1 MTINKNFKSSTFFL
15 IAFFLVSNLNAFA
28 QKKHEIFRQEIDKII
43 SASKSDV
50 GVAIMGLEDKETFL
64 FNEGHKYPMQSVYK
78 FPLAMAVLD
87 QVDKG
92 KLSLNQKIHV
102 TKKDLLPKTWSPLR
116 EKYPNGGVDIK
127 ISELIGYAVSNSD
140 NNACDILFRTVGGP
154 EKVDQYIHGLGI
166 KSIAIAATE
175 EEMSKS
181 WNVQFTNW
189 CKPRAMLRLL
199 DLFYKGKNLS
209 KTSTNFLM
217 KTMTETTTGPNKI
230 KGLLPKNTKVAH
242 KTGLSGTNEE
252 GILAASNDVGIITL
266 PNGEHVA
273 VVIFLAHTKL
283 DEKSRDGVIAQISKE
298 AYDYFLAK
306 K

>member
-1 MTINKNFKSSTFFL
+1 MTINKNFKFSTFFL
-15 IAFFLVSNLNAFA
+15 IAFFLVSSLNAFA
-28 QKKHEIFRQEIDKII
+28 QKKHEIFRQEVDKII

-50 GVAIMGLEDKETFL
+50 GVAIMSLEDKETFL

-102 TKKDLLPKTWSPLR
+102 TKKDLLPNTWSPLR
-116 EKYPNGGVDIK
+116 DKYPNGDVDVK
-127 ISELIGYAVSNSD
+127 VSELIGYAVSNSD
-140 NNACDILFRTVGGP
+140 NNACDILFRLLGGP
-154 EKVDQYIHGLGI
+154 KKVDQYIHSLGI

-175 EEMSKS
+175 EEMSKA

-209 KTSTNFLM
+209 KTSTDFLM
-217 KTMTETTTGPNKI
+217 KTMIETTTGPNKI

-242 KTGLSGTNEE
+242 KTGLSGTNEQ
-252 GILAASNDVGIITL
+252 GIMAASNDVGIITL
-266 PNGEHVA
+266 PNKEHVA
-273 VVIFLAHTKL
+273 IVIFLAHTKL
-283 DEKSRDGVIAQISKE
+283 DEKSRDAVMAQISKE

>member
-1 MTINKNFKSSTFFL
+1 MTVNKNFNSSTFFL
-15 IAFFLVSNLNAFA
+15 IAFFLVCSLTVSA

-102 TKKDLLPKTWSPLR
+102 TKKDLLPNTWSPLR
-116 EKYPNGGVDIK
+116 EKYPNGDVDVK
-127 ISELIGYAVSNSD
+127 ISELIGLAVSNSD
-140 NNACDILFRTVGGP
+140 NNACDILFRLVGGP
-154 EKVDQYIHGLGI
+154 KKVDQYIHSLGI

-175 EEMSKS
+175 EEMSKA
-181 WNVQFTNW
+181 WKVQFTNW

-209 KTSTNFLM
+209 KTSTSFLM
-217 KTMTETTTGPNKI
+217 KAMTETTTGPNKI

-252 GILAASNDVGIITL
+252 GITAASNDVGIITL

-273 VVIFLAHTKL
+273 VVIFVAHTKL
-283 DEKSRDGVIAQISKE
+283 DEKSRDAAMAKISKK